1 MLAALHCN
9 TTMSPS
15 PEGAALAQYIREEL
29 NGACS
34 AKLDLCATLPCDGT
48 ERSVVALQDIME
60 GETLLRV
67 PVEGCLRGRGDA
79 VATELSKRL
88 NKEDPYVATLPTTPP
103 GLETW
108 TPAERL
114 LLRGTRLEHAL
125 QGDADRVALLVRTRC
140 VRVAE
145 DEVAMVPGV
154 DALNDASGRAA
165 SSTTLR
171 IGASV
176 FEMVA
181 ERSICKG
188 EEVTHSYDDVV
199 DAADYLER
207 YGFAPVVTTCS
218 KVFAVEDIVEASQ
231 NPSRREVCSIVLA
244 SSRGRVCV
252 TPSEPLPDD
261 LLNAMLV
268 CVLQDEAELEELMAC
283 TIEEPDEDG
292 RDPSSWSNVD
302 ARGLLEQASPVERDL
317 VAAGLARLADKAL
330 AAYVLSA
337 SAACDPSRVEAAR
350 RVRDSERSACIA
362 LRAALKDM
370 AWLGAAPASRK
381 RGRDE
386 DSEGA

>member
-1 MLAALHCN
+1 M
-9 TTMSPS
+9 S
-15 PEGAALAQYIREEL
+15 PEGAALATYIREEL

-34 AKLDLCATLPCDGT
+34 AKLDLCATLPCDGDA
-48 ERSVVALQDIME
+48 ERSVVALQDINA
-60 GETLLRV
+60 GELLLRI

-88 NKEDPYVATLPTTPP
+88 NKEDPYVATLPTNPP

-125 QGDADRVALLVRTRC
+125 QGEADRVELLVRTRC
-140 VRVAE
+140 VHVSE
-145 DEVAMVPGV
+145 DEVALVPGI
-154 DALNDASGRAA
+154 DALNDSSGRAA

-171 IGASV
+171 IGAC

-181 ERSICKG
+181 ERDIGQG
-188 EEVTHSYDDVV
+188 EEVTHSYDDVI

-207 YGFAPVVTTCS
+207 YGFAPSSTTCS
-218 KVFAVEDIVEASQ
+218 KVFTVEDIVNASQ

-244 SSRGRVCV
+244 ASQGRVCV
-252 TPSEPLPDD
+252 TTNEPLPDD

-268 CVLQDEAELEELMAC
+268 CVLQDEEELAELMAC
-283 TIEEPDEDG
+283 TIEESDEDG
-292 RDPSSWSNVD
+292 RDPAAWANVD
-302 ARGLLEQASPVERDL
+302 ARGLLEQASDVERDL
-317 VAAGLARLADKAL
+317 VAAGLARLADNAL

-337 SAACDPSRVEAAR
+337 SADCDPSRVEAAR

-362 LRAALKDM
+362 LRAALKDL
-370 AWLGAAPASRK
+370 AWLGAPPPSRK
-381 RGRDE
+381 RGRDDE
-386 DSEGA
+386 ESEA

>member
-9 TTMSPS
+9 TTKS

-34 AKLDLCATLPCDGT
+34 AKLDLCATLPCDGDA
-48 ERSVVALQDIME
+48 ERSVVALQDINA
-60 GETLLRV
+60 GELLLRV

-88 NKEDPYVATLPTTPP
+88 HESSDPYVATLPTNPP

-108 TPAERL
+108 TPAERV

-125 QGDADRVALLVRTRC
+125 QGDADRAALLVRTRC

-145 DEVAMVPGV
+145 DEVAMVPGI

-165 SSTTLR
+165 PSTTLR
-171 IGASV
+171 IGAC

-181 ERSICKG
+181 ERSIKQG
-188 EEVTHSYDDVV
+188 EEVTHAYDDVV

-231 NPSRREVCSIVLA
+231 NPSRREVCSTVLA

-252 TPSEPLPDD
+252 TPSEPVPDD

-292 RDPSSWSNVD
+292 RDPSAWSSVD
-302 ARGLLEQASPVERDL
+302 ARGLLEQASEVERDL
-317 VAAGLARLADKAL
+317 VAQCLARLADTAL

-337 SAACDPSRVEAAR
+337 SADCDPSKVEAAR
-350 RVRDSERSACIA
+350 CVRDSERSACIA

>member
-9 TTMSPS
+9 TTKS

-34 AKLDLCATLPCDGT
+34 AKLDLCATLPCDGDA
-48 ERSVVALQDIME
+48 ERSVVALQDINA
-60 GETLLRV
+60 GELLLRV

-88 NKEDPYVATLPTTPP
+88 NKEDPYVATLPTNPP

-108 TPAERL
+108 TPAERV

-125 QGDADRVALLVRTRC
+125 QGDADRAALLVRTRC
-140 VRVAE
+140 VRVSE
-145 DEVAMVPGV
+145 DEVAMVPGI

-165 SSTTLR
+165 PSTTLR
-171 IGASV
+171 IGAC

-181 ERSICKG
+181 ERSIKQG
-188 EEVTHSYDDVV
+188 EEVTHAYDDVV

-292 RDPSSWSNVD
+292 RDPSAWSSVD
-302 ARGLLEQASPVERDL
+302 ARGLLEQASEVERDL
-317 VAAGLARLADKAL
+317 VAQCLARLADTAL

-337 SAACDPSRVEAAR
+337 SADCDPSKVEAAR
-350 RVRDSERSACIA
+350 CVRDSERSACIA

>member
-1 MLAALHCN
+1 M
-9 TTMSPS
+9 S

-79 VATELSKRL
+79 VATALSKRL
-88 NKEDPYVATLPTTPP
+88 HESSDPYVATLPTNLP

-125 QGDADRVALLVRTRC
+125 QGDADRAALLVRTRC
-140 VRVAE
+140 VRVSE
-145 DEVAMVPGV
+145 DEVALVPAV

-171 IGASV
+171 IGARV

-181 ERSICKG
+181 ERSIKQG
-188 EEVTHSYDDVV
+188 EEVTHAYDDVV

-207 YGFAPVVTTCS
+207 YGFAPVVTTCA
-218 KVFAVEDIVEASQ
+218 KVFTVEDIVEASR
-231 NPSRREVCSIVLA
+231 NDRREVCSTVLA

-252 TPSEPLPDD
+252 TPSEPVPDD

-302 ARGLLEQASPVERDL
+302 ARGLLQQASPVERDL
-317 VAAGLARLADKAL
+317 VAQCLARLADRAL

-350 RVRDSERSACIA
+350 RVRDSERSACVA

-386 DSEGA
+386 DGEGA

>member
-9 TTMSPS
+9 TTLS

-34 AKLDLCATLPCDGT
+34 AKLDLCATLPCDGDA
-48 ERSVVALQDIME
+48 ERSVVALQDINA
-60 GETLLRV
+60 GELLLRI

-88 NKEDPYVATLPTTPP
+88 NKEDPYVATLPTNPP

-125 QGDADRVALLVRTRC
+125 QGDADRAALLVRTRC

-145 DEVAMVPGV
+145 DEVALVPGV

-165 SSTTLR
+165 PSTTLR
-171 IGASV
+171 IGAC

-181 ERSICKG
+181 ERSIKQG
-188 EEVTHSYDDVV
+188 EEVTHAYDDVV

-218 KVFAVEDIVEASQ
+218 KVFAVEDIVAASR
-231 NPSRREVCSIVLA
+231 NASRREVCATVLA

-252 TPSEPLPDD
+252 TPSEPVPDD

-268 CVLQDEAELEELMAC
+268 CVLQDEGELEELMAC

-330 AAYVLSA
+330 AAYVSSA
-337 SAACDPSRVEAAR
+337 SADCDPSKVEAAR
-350 RVRDSERSACIA
+350 RVRDSERSACVA

-370 AWLGAAPASRK
+370 AWLEVAPASRK

>member
-1 MLAALHCN
+1 M
-9 TTMSPS
+9 S
-15 PEGAALAQYIREEL
+15 PEGAALAQYIRDEL

-34 AKLDLCATLPCDGT
+34 TKLDLCATLPCDGT

-79 VATELSKRL
+79 VATALSKRL
-88 NKEDPYVATLPTTPP
+88 NKEDPYVATLPKNPP

-114 LLRGTRLEHAL
+114 LLKGTRLEHAL

-145 DEVAMVPGV
+145 DEVALVPGV

-165 SSTTLR
+165 PSTTLR
-171 IGASV
+171 IGAC

-181 ERSICKG
+181 ERSIKQG
-188 EEVTHSYDDVV
+188 EEVTHAYDDVV

-207 YGFAPVVTTCS
+207 YGFAPSSTTCCS
-218 KVFAVEDIVEASQ
+218 KVFAVEDIVEASG
-231 NPSRREVCSIVLA
+231 NLSRREVCATVLA

-292 RDPSSWSNVD
+292 RDPAAWSNVD
-302 ARGLLEQASPVERDL
+302 ARGLLAQASPVERDL
-317 VAAGLARLADKAL
+317 VAQCLARLADTAL

-337 SAACDPSRVEAAR
+337 SAECDPSRVEAAR

-370 AWLGAAPASRK
+370 AWLGAPPPSRK
-381 RGRDE
+381 RGRGE

>member
-1 MLAALHCN
+1 M
-9 TTMSPS
+9 S
-15 PEGAALAQYIREEL
+15 PEGAALAKYIREQL
-29 NGACS
+29 NGECN
-34 AKLDLCATLPCDGT
+34 AKLDLCARLPCDGAT
-48 ERSVVALQDIME
+48 ERSVVALQDINA
-60 GETLLRV
+60 GETLLRI

-79 VATELSKRL
+79 VAKALAARL
-88 NKEDPYVATLPTTPP
+88 HKSSDPYVATLPTNPP

-108 TPAERL
+108 TPAERA
-114 LLRGTRLEHAL
+114 LLRGTRLEHCL
-125 QGDADRVALLVRTRC
+125 KGGEADRVELLVRTRC

-145 DEVAMVPGV
+145 DQVAMVPGV
-154 DALNDASGRAA
+154 DALNDASGRAV
-165 SSTTLR
+165 SSTTLK
-171 IGASV
+171 IGACV

-181 ERSICKG
+181 ERDIGKG
-188 EEVTHSYDDVV
+188 EEVTHAYDDVI

-207 YGFAPVVTTCS
+207 YGFAPVIATCCS
-218 KVFAVEDIVEASQ
+218 KVFTVEDIVEASQ

-252 TPSEPLPDD
+252 TPSEPVPDD

-268 CVLQDEAELEELMAC
+268 CVLEDEEELAELMAC

-292 RDPSSWSNVD
+292 RDPAAWSNVD
-302 ARGLLEQASPVERDL
+302 ARGLLQQASPVEQDL
-317 VAAGLARLADKAL
+317 VAAGLARLADHAL

-337 SAACDPSRVEAAR
+337 SAECDPSRVEAAR
-350 RVRDSERSACIA
+350 RVRDAERSACIA

-370 AWLGAAPASRK
+370 AWLEAPPPSRK

>member
-1 MLAALHCN
+1 
-9 TTMSPS
+9 MSLS
-15 PEGAALAQYIREEL
+15 PEGAALANYIREEL

-48 ERSVVALQDIME
+48 ERSVVALQDIRE

-88 NKEDPYVATLPTTPP
+88 NKEDPYVATLPANPP

-125 QGDADRVALLVRTRC
+125 QGDADRAALLVRTRC

-145 DEVAMVPGV
+145 DEVAMVPGI

-165 SSTTLR
+165 PSTTLR
-171 IGASV
+171 IGAC

-181 ERSICKG
+181 ERSIKQG
-188 EEVTHSYDDVV
+188 EEVTHAYDDVV

-231 NPSRREVCSIVLA
+231 NLSRREVCSTVLV

-252 TPSEPLPDD
+252 TPSEPVPDD

-268 CVLQDEAELEELMAC
+268 CVLQDEGELEELMAC

-292 RDPSSWSNVD
+292 RDPSAWSSVD
-302 ARGLLEQASPVERDL
+302 ARGLLEQASEVERDL
-317 VAAGLARLADKAL
+317 VAQCLARLADTAL

-337 SAACDPSRVEAAR
+337 SADCDPSKVEAAR
-350 RVRDSERSACIA
+350 CVRDSERSACIA

-386 DSEGA
+386 DDEGA

>member
-1 MLAALHCN
+1 MLAALQPLHAA
-9 TTMSPS
+9 TMS
-15 PEGAALAQYIREEL
+15 PEGAALANYIREEL

-79 VATELSKRL
+79 VAAELSKRL

-125 QGDADRVALLVRTRC
+125 RGDADRVALLVRTRC

-165 SSTTLR
+165 PSTTLR
-171 IGASV
+171 IGAC

-302 ARGLLEQASPVERDL
+302 ARGLLKQASDVERDL
-317 VAAGLARLADKAL
+317 VAAGLARLADNAL

-370 AWLGAAPASRK
+370 AWLGAAPPSRK

-386 DSEGA
+386 DDEGA

>member
-1 MLAALHCN
+1 M
-9 TTMSPS
+9 S
-15 PEGAALAQYIREEL
+15 PEGAALAQYIRDEL

-88 NKEDPYVATLPTTPP
+88 NVSDPYVATLPTNPP

-108 TPAERL
+108 TPAERV

-165 SSTTLR
+165 PSTTLK
-171 IGASV
+171 IGAC

-188 EEVTHSYDDVV
+188 EEVTHAYDDVV

-218 KVFAVEDIVEASQ
+218 KVFTVEDIVEASQ
-231 NPSRREVCSIVLA
+231 NLSRREVCSTVLA

-252 TPSEPLPDD
+252 TPSEPVPDD

-292 RDPSSWSNVD
+292 RDPSAWSSVD
-302 ARGLLEQASPVERDL
+302 ARGLLAQASPVERDL
-317 VAAGLARLADKAL
+317 VAQCLARLADKAL

-337 SAACDPSRVEAAR
+337 SETCDPARVEAAR
-350 RVRDSERSACIA
+350 RVRDSERSACVA

-386 DSEGA
+386 DDEGA

>member
-48 ERSVVALQDIME
+48 ERSVVALQDITE
-60 GETLLRV
+60 GELLLRV

-88 NKEDPYVATLPTTPP
+88 NKEDPYVATLPTNPP

-125 QGDADRVALLVRTRC
+125 QGDADRAALLVRTRC
-140 VRVAE
+140 VRVSE

-165 SSTTLR
+165 PSTTLR
-171 IGASV
+171 IGAC

-181 ERSICKG
+181 ERSIKQG
-188 EEVTHSYDDVV
+188 EEVTHAYDDVV

-231 NPSRREVCSIVLA
+231 NLSRREVCSTVLA

-292 RDPSSWSNVD
+292 RDPSAWSSVD
-302 ARGLLEQASPVERDL
+302 ARGLLEQASDVERGL
-317 VAAGLARLADKAL
+317 VAQCLARLADKAL

-337 SAACDPSRVEAAR
+337 SAECDPSRVEAAR
-350 RVRDSERSACIA
+350 RVRDSERSACVA

>member
-9 TTMSPS
+9 TTLS

-29 NGACS
+29 NGACNN
-34 AKLDLCATLPCDGT
+34 KLDLCATLPCDGT

-60 GETLLRV
+60 GEALLRV

-79 VATELSKRL
+79 VAAELSKRL
-88 NKEDPYVATLPTTPP
+88 DESSDPYVATLPANPP
-103 GLETW
+103 GLEAW
-108 TPAERL
+108 TPAERV

-125 QGDADRVALLVRTRC
+125 QGDADRAALLVRTRC
-140 VRVAE
+140 VRVSE
-145 DEVAMVPGV
+145 DEVAMVPGI

-165 SSTTLR
+165 PSTTLR
-171 IGASV
+171 IGARA

-188 EEVTHSYDDVV
+188 EEVTHAYDDVV

-218 KVFAVEDIVEASQ
+218 KVFAVEDIVEASG
-231 NPSRREVCSIVLA
+231 NLSRREVCATVLA

-252 TPSEPLPDD
+252 TPSEPVPDD

-268 CVLQDEAELEELMAC
+268 CVLQDEGELEELMAC
-283 TIEEPDEDG
+283 TIEDPDEDG
-292 RDPSSWSNVD
+292 RDPSAWSSVD

-317 VAAGLARLADKAL
+317 VAAGLARLADNAL

-337 SAACDPSRVEAAR
+337 SETCDPARVEAAR

-386 DSEGA
+386 DEEGA